1 MENIKM
7 MTVGELAKEANV
19 SVRTLQYYDKIDILK
34 PSSFSEGGRRLYNSK
49 DMALLHQIITFKSL
63 GFSLNDI
70 KDRIMP
76 VNKPS
81 DATKILN
88 TQAEIIRDK
97 IAKLQK
103 LEESINMLSDEIKE
117 TNNIDWSKYAKM
129 MNLVNENNE
138 FYWVVKHLD
147 EDTINTLV
155 EGYENNKTDTSIDWW
170 RLGCEKVIELES
182 KGLAPESFEGQEFAK
197 EWWGNIIKFT
207 NGDSEVFGKL
217 MDFREDVDNWPEDFK
232 LLYKKAD
239 AYINKA
245 LETYIIKN
253 NVEIPEGMGG
263 E

>member
-1 MENIKM
+1 M

-49 DMALLHQIITFKSL
+49 DMALLHQIITLKSL
-63 GFSLNDI
+63 GFSLKDI
-70 KDRIMP
+70 QDRIMP
-76 VNKPS
+76 VNMPS

-88 TQAEIIRDK
+88 TQVEIIGEK
-97 IAKLQK
+97 ISKLQK
-103 LEESINMLSDEIKE
+103 LSESTKMLSKEIEK

-155 EGYENNKTDTSIDWW
+155 EGYENNKTDTSINWW
-170 RLGCEKVIELES
+170 KAGCEKAVELES
-182 KGLAPESFEGQEFAK
+182 IGLAPESIEGQELAK
-197 EWWGNIIKFT
+197 EWWGNIMKFT
-207 NGDSEVFGKL
+207 SGDGAVFGKL

-232 LLYKKAD
+232 MLFKKAD
-239 AYINKA
+239 DYINKA
-245 LETYIIKN
+245 LEVYIIKN
-253 NVEIPEGMGG
+253 NVEIPQGIGG